1 MKAPW
6 VKILCIALAMGIALL
21 ANRPAHA
28 DGFED
33 LQSWEVA
40 DDQEINEIRGGY
52 VTEGGLQFSI
62 GIEKTVLVNGIQQAS
77 NFLNIVQ
84 DGSGIPQVSQVP
96 NSMLTLVQ
104 IGHGKNTFE
113 PGNLPS
119 GFFTVVQNSMD
130 QQFIQNMTKI
140 STIISVLGLHR
151 EIGQATNLNHQLVQ
165 SLR

>member
-1 MKAPW
+1 MKTRW
-6 VKILCIALAMGIALL
+6 VKILCVALAMGIALL
-21 ANRPAHA
+21 AHRPAHG

-33 LQSWEVA
+33 FRGWEVA
-40 DDQEINEIRGGY
+40 GEQEIDGMRGGY

-62 GIEKTVLVNGIQQAS
+62 GIEKSVLVNGIQQA
-77 NFLNIVQ
+77 NNILNIVQ
-84 DGSGIPQVSQVP
+84 DGSGIPQVSPGVP
-96 NSMLTLVQ
+96 NNMLTLMQ
-104 IGHGKNTFE
+104 IGPGNMFE

-140 STIISVLGLHR
+140 STTISVLGLYR